1 MYSMTSALFSPG
13 GIGGYPFVG
22 PPPPWT
28 DPFYNNNFDPYPL
41 SPSEFNAGPN
51 FNAPYPP
58 PPFPMMNQMRQRDMR
73 QMFMAPIDVDAMD
86 VTPNNSIDMDA
97 DRILLDEMERN
108 LDNREEDEEEWMSDA
123 ERRMR
128 QQRGNAAQ
136 QQQQEQQQQ
145 QQQRPNKNVEGY
157 EERSPQAAS
166 DTDFRGR
173 RPGQSVNG
181 SVGKRNPPGD
191 NSGVPDNNNKNDDD
205 KLTPEEEAAIRL
217 DRAKRIIVEAIDDG
231 VPAYNAGDVRRCCT
245 LYEDAAERITDLVP
259 SLYRSQLLEAI
270 GNGEG
275 REKND
280 DYYKG
285 KAWALRRIFD
295 SLMSEYNNNNSNV
308 GGGGNGRRRR
318 DPRER
323 HVILDEFDNPIGDPF
338 ARSRMPPRPPPPGG
352 GGQQVGSSSRRPG
365 PSVYTLEEEE
375 LINAMGGRQR
385 LRRTTDD
392 DGGGPRTTQEFAGLG
407 NMSRERGRADR
418 RNLLRNGKP
427 MDPTQRN
434 YNPDEPIPGV
444 VVSSSSNRREE
455 GYLGDSTLRE
465 ISLDYGV
472 PIPYLADVIANWG
485 IPVPIDPNVRLGD
498 MVTGEQAFAILEAIH
513 TLDVASL
520 HDRYSEEDLLGLC
533 DCYDINLQMAFEFCL
548 ERGYALPFGVRT
560 FLRVEQEEDLI
571 STLG

>member
-1 MYSMTSALFSPG
+1 MTSAFFSP
-13 GIGGYPFVG
+13 GIGGYPFG
-22 PPPPWT
+22 PPPPWE
-28 DPFYNNNFDPYPL
+28 DPFYNFDPYALNAFTGGPD
-41 SPSEFNAGPN
+41 FNGGPGSD

-58 PPFPMMNQMRQRDMR
+58 PFRMMNRQQQMRRRDMR
-73 QMFMAPIDVDAMD
+73 RMFMAPIDVDAMD
-86 VTPNNSIDMDA
+86 VTPNIIEHLNMDA
-97 DRILLDEMERN
+97 DGILDEMERN
-108 LDNREEDEEEWMSDA
+108 LDTKEEEEEWMSD
-123 ERRMR
+123 RMR

-136 QQQQEQQQQ
+136 RQQRQQ
-145 QQQRPNKNVEGY
+145 QQQRPNNVESY
-157 EERSPQAAS
+157 EERSSQAS

-181 SVGKRNPPGD
+181 SGKRSDPGG
-191 NSGVPDNNNKNDDD
+191 NGSPDDINNENDE
-205 KLTPEEEAAIRL
+205 KLSPEEEVAIRI
-217 DRAKRIIVEAIDDG
+217 DRAKRIIAEAIDDG
-231 VPAYNAGDVRRCCT
+231 VPAYNAGDIRRCCT

-259 SLYRSQLLEAI
+259 SLIRSRLLDAI

-295 SLMSEYNNNNSNV
+295 SIMSEYNINSNV
-308 GGGGNGRRRR
+308 GGSGNVRRRR

-338 ARSRMPPRPPPPGG
+338 ARSRMPPRPPPPPPSMRQPGG
-352 GGQQVGSSSRRPG
+352 GAQVGSKRPG

-385 LRRTTDD
+385 RGDGMIGNSGG
-392 DGGGPRTTQEFAGLG
+392 GGGPRTTQEFAGLG

-418 RNLLRNGKP
+418 RSLLRNGKP
-427 MDPTQRN
+427 MDPVQRN
-434 YNPDEPIPGV
+434 YNPEEPIPGV
-444 VVSSSSNRREE
+444 VPSSSNLREE

-472 PIPYLADVIANWG
+472 PIPYLADVLANWG

-520 HDRYSEEDLLGLC
+520 HERYSEEDLLGLC
-533 DCYDINLQMAFEFCL
+533 DCYDINLQLAFEFCL

-571 STLG
+571 ATLG

>member
-1 MYSMTSALFSPG
+1 MSMTPAFFSPG
-13 GIGGYPFVG
+13 NGYPFG
-22 PPPPWT
+22 PPPPWE
-28 DPFYNNNFDPYPL
+28 DPFYNFDPYALNAFTGGPD
-41 SPSEFNAGPN
+41 FNGGPRD
-51 FNAPYPP
+51 FNAPYP
-58 PPFPMMNQMRQRDMR
+58 PPFPMMNQHQQMRQRNMR

-86 VTPNNSIDMDA
+86 VTPKIDNSNMDA
-97 DRILLDEMERN
+97 DGILDEMGCNLER
-108 LDNREEDEEEWMSDA
+108 EGEEEVWMSD
-123 ERRMR
+123 RMR

-136 QQQQEQQQQ
+136 QQQES
-145 QQQRPNKNVEGY
+145 Y
-157 EERSPQAAS
+157 EERSSQAS
-166 DTDFRGR
+166 DTDFREK

-181 SVGKRNPPGD
+181 SGKRGD
-191 NSGVPDNNNKNDDD
+191 GVPNNFNEGDE
-205 KLTPEEEAAIRL
+205 KLTPEEEAAIRF
-217 DRAKRIIVEAIDDG
+217 DRAKRIIAKAIDDG
-231 VPAYNAGDVRRCCT
+231 VPAYNDGDVRRCCT

-259 SLYRSQLLEAI
+259 SLIRSQLLEAM

-295 SLMSEYNNNNSNV
+295 SVMSEYRNNNVGGGSNV
-308 GGGGNGRRRR
+308 GGNVRRRR

-338 ARSRMPPRPPPPGG
+338 VRRTPPRPPPSMRQPPGG
-352 GGQQVGSSSRRPG
+352 GAQVGSRRQG

-385 LRRTTDD
+385 RTDD
-392 DGGGPRTTQEFAGLG
+392 GPRTTQEFAGLG

-418 RNLLRNGKP
+418 RSLLRNGKP
-427 MDPTQRN
+427 LDPVQRN
-434 YNPDEPIPGV
+434 YNPEESIPGV
-444 VVSSSSNRREE
+444 MSSSSSSNRRED

-472 PIPYLADVIANWG
+472 PIPYLADVLANWG

-520 HDRYSEEDLLGLC
+520 HERYSEEDLLGLC
-533 DCYDINLQMAFEFCL
+533 DCYDINLQLAFEFCL

-560 FLRVEQEEDLI
+560 FLRVIQEEDLI
-571 STLG
+571 ATLG